1 MIWFLLVLF
10 GFWNRIS
17 CCLSWE
23 DDFELRASLPLP
35 FKCWNS
41 RLAHHTQ
48 LRSVLNRIG
57 HFFPLDSCRWL
68 QRRSVC
74 CVCVYNGIICR
85 SFLDLCI
92 CVVSFK
98 ICIFQ
103 SFLRFLFLL
112 LGPAGKAPQYHEIGR
127 SIATLMTDEV
137 ITVKS
142 LWARQWICNYSP
154 SFSHSKA
161 YKMIFDVYAILFHMY
176 SSNTCICWGF

>member
-23 DDFELRASLPLP
+23 DDFELRTSLPLP

-48 LRSVLNRIG
+48 LRSVFNRIAI
-57 HFFPLDSCRWL
+57 FFPLVLVGDCKEGL
-68 QRRSVC
+68 CVASVFIMGLF
-74 CVCVYNGIICR
+74 VEV
-85 SFLDLCI
+85 SWI

-98 ICIFQ
+98 ICIFR

-161 YKMIFDVYAILFHMY
+161 YKMIFDVYAILFHIY